1 MRCAMLFV
9 AGCAARPSCRWTLRV
24 SIGRATGLA
33 TSMPEEWGRSGST
46 LPFALT
52 VDVLTARSR
61 SEDERVGEGAFA
73 IEPCTN
79 EVSITGFAGAMGMP
93 VQGGGWT
100 LDDANGRLKF
110 WLSFPEGSSCEED
123 RDVCNVWDLAPDVSP
138 RGSDVN
144 IPPGRLYFETNVV
157 DDREL
162 ERLNRRFLAARTDMW
177 KAKERVASL
186 ERTKKP
192 APVWSA
198 EKELWVVEGKS
209 PSLLQEFRLA
219 AALTSTEKVLDKAD
233 KARPQ
238 CASLS
243 RAAGQWPSGSPTRW
257 LCKKGTVWI
266 KRVGPFGELPFGV
279 GSHYTRLG
287 TWSAEPVEPVE
298 TFWTMPD

>member
-1 MRCAMLFV
+1 M
-9 AGCAARPSCRWTLRV
+9 
-24 SIGRATGLA
+24 
-33 TSMPEEWGRSGST
+33 
-46 LPFALT
+46 
-52 VDVLTARSR
+52 
-61 SEDERVGEGAFA
+61 
-73 IEPCTN
+73 
-79 EVSITGFAGAMGMP
+79 
-93 VQGGGWT
+93 
-100 LDDANGRLKF
+100 
-110 WLSFPEGSSCEED
+110 
-123 RDVCNVWDLAPDVSP
+123 
-138 RGSDVN
+138 
-144 IPPGRLYFETNVV
+144 
-157 DDREL
+157 
-162 ERLNRRFLAARTDMW
+162 
-177 KAKERVASL
+177 
-186 ERTKKP
+186 P